1 MPIFR
6 KATKE
11 DIKQIAALE
20 GRTFSDAW
28 TVQGITETFEQSQAF
43 LTVGEENG
51 IIVGYCIVYYVL
63 EEGEIARIAVDEK
76 IRRQGVGRG
85 LLDYTIA
92 CCRQIKL
99 QRVLLDVRESNM
111 AARAFYASYGFEE
124 DGMRKNFYDNPK
136 EHAILMSML
145 LE

>member
-6 KATKE
+6 RATKE
-11 DIKQIAALE
+11 DVKHIAALE
-20 GRTFSDAW
+20 GRVFSDAW
-28 TVQGITETFEQSQAF
+28 TVQGITETYDQPQTF
-43 LTVGEENG
+43 LTVAEENG
-51 IIVGYCIVYYVL
+51 VIVGYCIVYYVL

-85 LLDYTIA
+85 LLDYTMI
-92 CCRQIKL
+92 CCRQMKL
-99 QRVLLDVRESNM
+99 QRVLLDVRESNA
-111 AARAFYASYGFEE
+111 AARAFYVSYGFAE

>member
-111 AARAFYASYGFEE
+111 AARAFYASYGFEK

>member
-6 KATKE
+6 RATKE
-11 DIKQIAALE
+11 DVKHIATLE
-20 GRTFSDAW
+20 GRVFSDAW
-28 TVQGITETFEQSQAF
+28 TMQGITETFKQPQAF
-43 LTVGEENG
+43 LTVGEEKG

-76 IRRQGVGRG
+76 LRRQGVGRG
-85 LLDYTIA
+85 LLDYTMT
-92 CCRQIKL
+92 CCREIKL
-99 QRVLLDVRESNM
+99 QRVLLDVRESNA

-136 EHAILMSML
+136 EHAILMSMV